1 MHWFIRDERKVNNR
15 NTASKHRADF
25 IADRQEAAVES
36 LVSAKRAKVLTSAKS
51 NLGAWR
57 IGTKPVNRPTGTVNL
72 LENQPSMEA
81 SLQKLSQ
88 SDIRC
93 SNNSQL
99 EMAIAD
105 FFHCDGVSFNLAGSQ
120 RFARVIHCARLVGDD
135 FKIPHRH
142 KIGGPLLDINFQTC
156 YDANIRS
163 LTKESYV
170 FGLAFMSDGAT
181 VKRMPLVN
189 VLGMCA
195 NIPPVP
201 LAIED
206 CSGKPYALE

>member
-1 MHWFIRDERKVNNR
+1 MHWFIRDERKVNSR

-93 SNNSQL
+93 SNNAQL

-105 FFHCDGVSFNLAGSQ
+105 FFHCMVFPSIWPGLKGLLVSFI
-120 RFARVIHCARLVGDD
+120 VLV
-135 FKIPHRH
+135 
-142 KIGGPLLDINFQTC
+142 LLETISKSHTET
-156 YDANIRS
+156 R
-163 LTKESYV
+163 
-170 FGLAFMSDGAT
+170 
-181 VKRMPLVN
+181 
-189 VLGMCA
+189 
-195 NIPPVP
+195 
-201 LAIED
+201 
-206 CSGKPYALE
+206 